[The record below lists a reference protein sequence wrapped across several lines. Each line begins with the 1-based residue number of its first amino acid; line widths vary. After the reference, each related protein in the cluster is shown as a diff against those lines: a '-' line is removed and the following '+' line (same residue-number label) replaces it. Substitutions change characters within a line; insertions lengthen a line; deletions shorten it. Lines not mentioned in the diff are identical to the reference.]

1 MIKNIRHSGIVVRD
15 IIESYNFYVDLGF
28 LIESDEI
35 EKGKFL
41 DTILGIDDCKIR
53 VIKMSC
59 DNQMIELLDYEN
71 PKSKDF
77 EKEEQRTAYTL
88 LHRLV
93 FNLKRIMQKI
103 PFVRSQL
110 GTYATALFLLKEKYN
125 IENLP
130 EGEINKFL
138 MENKMVSF
146 DNNISEE
153 VVGFGNMLPM
163 GEYKLKDL
171 VTADDE
177 EIDAQKGDIVT
188 ALEDTPPSDRVLG
201 VDIFPVIHQKS
212 NKKIYISLEDIDD

>member
-1 MIKNIRHSGIVVRD
+1 MSRA
-15 IIESYNFYVDLGF
+15 VDLFVTYRF
-28 LIESDEI
+28 LKLLVTPWKKQDAYKLGIIDD
-35 EKGKFL
+35 KGKNL
-41 DTILGIDDCKIR
+41 I
-53 VIKMSC
+53 
-59 DNQMIELLDYEN
+59 
-71 PKSKDF
+71 KSKDF

-163 GEYKLKDL
+163 GEYKLKDQ

-177 EIDAQKGDIVT
+177 EVDAQPGDIVS
-188 ALEDTPPSDRVLG
+188 ALEDTPPSDRILG
-201 VDIFPVIHQKS
+201 VDVFPVIHKKS
-212 NKKIYISLEDIDD
+212 NKIIYVSLEDIND